1 MLEKNFSKA
10 RKYVDT
16 LRIHKTPASLARFC
30 GVRAQMRPAFLTS
43 PTMMCIG
50 NGFRQK

>member
-16 LRIHKTPASLARFC
+16 LEYTKHPPRWR
-30 GVRAQMRPAFLTS
+30 
-43 PTMMCIG
+43 
-50 NGFRQK
+50 GFAAYAPKCDLHS